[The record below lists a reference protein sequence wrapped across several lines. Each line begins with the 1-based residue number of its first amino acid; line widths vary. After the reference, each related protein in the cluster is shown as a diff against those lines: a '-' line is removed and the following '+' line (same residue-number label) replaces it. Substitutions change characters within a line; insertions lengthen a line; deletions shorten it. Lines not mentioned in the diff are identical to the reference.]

1 MGTSETLF
9 DGDQFLNE
17 DSQASLKMMIRPLP
31 SEDQKIQTDIEVFRK
46 VDQKIDGIAMY
57 ATLRLAHMAVAVIK
71 FFR

>member
-1 MGTSETLF
+1 MLF

-17 DSQASLKMMIRPLP
+17 DPQTSLKMMICPLP
-31 SEDQKIQTDIEVFRK
+31 SENQKIQTDIEVFRK

-57 ATLRLAHMAVAVIK
+57 ATLRLAHVAVAVIE